1 MDTFQPK
8 LILVATDFSKA
19 AAHALRYASSIA
31 ERTGA
36 RLVVI
41 YADELIPPLG
51 ETTVEAALATRRI
64 GQLIADAQEKLIEH
78 VEENV
83 SPYVPF
89 DARVIVDS
97 TVSSIVNEA
106 RDSGAD
112 LLVMGTHGRTGVRRL
127 IVGSICE
134 SVMRSVT
141 IPVMAVSSA
150 AADHESLEIN
160 KVVCIVDQSPEC
172 ADALRI
178 ASGMAPDARLIL
190 LKPREDDRPQQAA
203 ESLMRLRRWLP
214 VELVDRCEL
223 HLVDADWSAEHLA
236 NFAASVGADLIAAG
250 GHRGHGMS
258 DRIRGTTTDRIVQR
272 SECPVLV
279 V

>member
-8 LILVATDFSKA
+8 VILVATDFSKT
-19 AAHALRYASSIA
+19 AAHALRYASSLA

-41 YADELIPPLG
+41 YADGFIPSLG
-51 ETTVEAALATRRI
+51 ETSVEASLATRMI
-64 GQLIADAQEKLIEH
+64 GDLISEAQEKLIAH
-78 VEENV
+78 VEANV

-106 RDSGAD
+106 KESGAD

-127 IVGSICE
+127 IIGSVCE
-134 SVMRSVT
+134 RVMRAVS
-141 IPVMAVSSA
+141 IPVMAVSAA

-160 KVVCIVDQSPEC
+160 KVVCIVDQSPQC
-172 ADALRI
+172 AHALRI
-178 ASGMAPDARLIL
+178 AAAMAPDARLIL

-223 HLVDADWSAEHLA
+223 RLVDADWSAEHLA

-250 GHRGHGMS
+250 GRPGHGVS

>member
-19 AAHALRYASSIA
+19 AAHALRYASALA
-31 ERTGA
+31 ERTRA

-41 YADELIPPLG
+41 YADEFIPPLG
-51 ETTVEAALATRRI
+51 ETTIEASLATRRI
-64 GQLIADAQEKLIEH
+64 GQLIADAQEKLITH

-106 RDSGAD
+106 NESGAD

-127 IVGSICE
+127 IVGSVCE
-134 SVMRSVT
+134 SVMRAVS
-141 IPVMAVSSA
+141 IPVMAVSAA

-178 ASGMAPDARLIL
+178 AAAMAPEARLIL
-190 LKPREDDRPQQAA
+190 LKRREDDRPQQAA

-214 VELVDRCEL
+214 AELVDRCEL
-223 HLVDADWSAEHLA
+223 RLVDHDWSAEQLA

>member
-1 MDTFQPK
+1 MDTFQTK
-8 LILVATDFSKA
+8 VILVATDFSKTS
-19 AAHALRYASSIA
+19 AHALRYASSLA
-31 ERTGA
+31 ERSGA
-36 RLVVI
+36 RLVVV
-41 YADELIPPLG
+41 YADEFIPPLG
-51 ETTVEAALATRRI
+51 ETSVETSLATRLI
-64 GQLIADAQEKLIEH
+64 GELICEAQERLIAH
-78 VEENV
+78 VEANI

-97 TVSSIVNEA
+97 TVSSIVKEA
-106 RDSGAD
+106 AEERAD

-127 IVGSICE
+127 IVGSVCE
-134 SVMRSVT
+134 SVMRAVSV
-141 IPVMAVSSA
+141 PVMAVSAA

-160 KVVCIVDQSPEC
+160 KVVCIVDQSPQC

-178 ASGMAPDARLIL
+178 AAAIAPDARLLL
-190 LKPREDDRPQQAA
+190 LKPRDDDRPQQAA

-214 VELVDRCEL
+214 AELVDRCEL
-223 HLVDADWSAEHLA
+223 RLVDADWSAEHLA

-250 GHRGHGMS
+250 GHRGHGMA